1 MDDSAPFPVAP
12 RPFDGSSRHV
22 DPGACFDWLRQGWTL
37 FAANP
42 SVWLAAALLTM
53 IIGIGPTIVP
63 IVGGVATNLLM
74 PILSAGL
81 LDLARRQTRGE
92 DIDVGGLFAGFNR
105 RAGEL
110 VLLGVV
116 FTAAILAVVLVIG
129 ILIGGGVVGG
139 VFGVATSNPAVA
151 GAGLGVLF
159 GGLLLGGMLM
169 SIAMIPL
176 IMAMWFAPALVYFN
190 AMAPIAAMKASFAAC
205 VANWLPFLVFSI
217 ILTVLCFF
225 ATLPLGLGFLVLLPV
240 FSGVLYASYRDV
252 FPAS

>member
-1 MDDSAPFPVAP
+1 
-12 RPFDGSSRHV
+12 
-22 DPGACFDWLRQGWTL
+22 
-37 FAANP
+37 
-42 SVWLAAALLTM
+42 
-53 IIGIGPTIVP
+53 
-63 IVGGVATNLLM
+63 
-74 PILSAGL
+74 
-81 LDLARRQTRGE
+81 
-92 DIDVGGLFAGFNR
+92 
-105 RAGEL
+105 
-110 VLLGVV
+110 
-116 FTAAILAVVLVIG
+116 
-129 ILIGGGVVGG
+129 GGGVVGG

-240 FSGVLYASYRDV
+240 FSGALYASYRDV